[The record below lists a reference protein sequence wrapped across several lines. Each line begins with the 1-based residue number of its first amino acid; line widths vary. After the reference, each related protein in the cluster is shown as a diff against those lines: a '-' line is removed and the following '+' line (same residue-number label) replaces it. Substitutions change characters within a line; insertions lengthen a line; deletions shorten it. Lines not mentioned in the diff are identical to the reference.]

1 MSTSLDR
8 YSEPDSEYPSNSTAA
23 ILDDV
28 SPPSPADSSI
38 PASEAE
44 QYRVFLALAT
54 DICERAA
61 NGDLEAR
68 MLNCHASPE
77 MERLADAINHMLDM
91 TDAFLREVGASL
103 EYASRGK
110 FFRRVILRGMRGSF
124 RQASET
130 INQANNAM
138 AKDARLKESVEHRRH
153 LADQFEGTVKNV
165 FSGLATSATRV
176 ATAAETLSQVAGTD
190 AVRTN
195 GRVSTKT
202 PTPGSQDSLADAAD
216 KSGKTRQLNE
226 VILLLTEASQRIGGV
241 VKLISQ
247 IAGQTNLL
255 ALNATIEAARAGE
268 MGKGFAVVAAEVKS
282 LANQTKGATEQI
294 GSEIAMMRSTVD
306 QTASLVGA
314 MSQSIGEMKEI
325 SAVLSEQTEQL
336 SGSVDSFLQ
345 TIRS

>member
-1 MSTSLDR
+1 MSTSHNPSSNLT
-8 YSEPDSEYPSNSTAA
+8 SEFSSHSTASV
-23 ILDDV
+23 LDEV
-28 SPPSPADSSI
+28 PAPSPVDFSA
-38 PASEAE
+38 ASGEVE
-44 QYRVFLALAT
+44 QFRTFLAQAT
-54 DICERAA
+54 DTCERAA
-61 NGDLEAR
+61 QGDLEAR
-68 MLNCHASPE
+68 MLNCHGSVE
-77 MERLADAINHMLDM
+77 MERLADGINHMLDM

-110 FFRRVILRGMRGSF
+110 FFRKVILRGMRGSF
-124 RQASET
+124 RHASET
-130 INQANNAM
+130 INQANSAM
-138 AKDARLKESVEHRRH
+138 AQDASLKESVEHRRH

-165 FSGLATSATRV
+165 FSGLASSATRV
-176 ATAAETLSQVAGTD
+176 ASAAETLSKVAGTD
-190 AVRTN
+190 GGASS
-195 GRVSTKT
+195 GSAATKT
-202 PTPGSQDSLADAAD
+202 AAHMSRNISAAATD

-226 VILLLTEASQRIGGV
+226 VIVLLTEASQRIGGV

-294 GSEIAMMRSTVD
+294 GNEIAMMRSTVD

-325 SAVLSEQTEQL
+325 SSVLSEQTEQL

>member
-1 MSTSLDR
+1 MAISRNTQSASGVSL
-8 YSEPDSEYPSNSTAA
+8 NSMAPV
-23 ILDDV
+23 LDDF
-28 SPPSPADSSI
+28 PSASTPNSGA
-38 PASEAE
+38 AKSEAE
-44 QYRVFLALAT
+44 QYRIFLARAT
-54 DICERAA
+54 DTCERAA

-68 MLNCHASPE
+68 MLNCHESVE

-124 RQASET
+124 RQASEI
-130 INQANNAM
+130 INKANSAM
-138 AKDARLKESVEHRRH
+138 AQDASLKESVEHRRL

-176 ATAAETLSQVAGTD
+176 ATAAATLSGVAGTGS
-190 AVRTN
+190 AATT
-195 GRVSTKT
+195 GIAAAKT
-202 PTPGSQDSLADAAD
+202 AAQAAQNNSAASAD

-294 GSEIAMMRSTVD
+294 GNEIAMMRSTVD
-306 QTASLVGA
+306 QTASLVGT